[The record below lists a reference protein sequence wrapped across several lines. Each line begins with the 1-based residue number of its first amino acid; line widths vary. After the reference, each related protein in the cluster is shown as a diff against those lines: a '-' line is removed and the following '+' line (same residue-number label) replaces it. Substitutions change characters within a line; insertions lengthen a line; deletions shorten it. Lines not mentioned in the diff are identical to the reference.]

1 MTTEKHRRAF
11 LSYSRINK
19 EFATKLA
26 KGLRS
31 AGYPIWFDLM
41 DIPTGSRWD
50 DEVENALR
58 DCSIF
63 MIILTPASIASEN
76 VKDEIGY
83 AIDHGKR
90 ILPVLLEDC
99 DVPLRLR
106 RFQYVDFTSKSFE
119 EGFESAKDLLGDL
132 IDEVSIPVGATA
144 PTVDVPV
151 EVKPAPVQAKP
162 VAAVES
168 KPAVVEKAPSNK
180 KGILT
185 GIAIGVVAVIVLC
198 IVVVSLSNSAA
209 KKTASQATSTAVLVE
224 SLSSE
229 TPIPTKELPTPTQ
242 KPAFPY
248 ALDSTDAQ
256 KIYDSSYRKYFDD
269 LSFEAYTAD
278 QLSTFRTNN
287 ELIPLVLSNLEP
299 LILYHSICAV
309 DQASLEKNLP
319 FVDLIFKLDDKTIP
333 EDKRIYEGFTHTDGR
348 ACRQINVIIDNWTSG
363 VYTVSVTW
371 TANTAYNDGT
381 YDWVAGETYTQS
393 YQITVP

>member
-209 KKTASQATSTAVLVE
+209 KKTASQAASAMLLSTTEAGNLMSIGAIPEYLDDVALRVYSE
-224 SLSSE
+224 SELKKFSDAGQ
-229 TPIPTKELPTPTQ
+229 PIPLTI
-242 KPAFPY
+242 
-248 ALDSTDAQ
+248 DSQ
-256 KIYDSSYRKYFDD
+256 SPLLLGYFDCATTRAILD
-269 LSFEAYTAD
+269 GNMASYINEVYSIGGYVIPESSIGHYYTETDGKSCVISDCSKDGKAVVKWAVG
-278 QLSTFRTNN
+278 QSANRPTAKRNKGTR
-287 ELIPLVLSNLEP
+287 I
-299 LILYHSICAV
+299 ICA
-309 DQASLEKNLP
+309 
-319 FVDLIFKLDDKTIP
+319 
-333 EDKRIYEGFTHTDGR
+333 
-348 ACRQINVIIDNWTSG
+348 
-363 VYTVSVTW
+363 
-371 TANTAYNDGT
+371 
-381 YDWVAGETYTQS
+381 
-393 YQITVP
+393 